1 MIDPLDLTQI
11 QYELSMSIGA
21 SLDMDR
27 MLKDAL
33 STFLR
38 RLGGNAI
45 GVHFRP
51 AWDTRYS
58 LQPFTIPRSAARFP
72 LYTEAAAHLP
82 TDRDGWQRLARTL
95 PLNGGT
101 AETGFFHI
109 LYLPG
114 VGALLLTRRNAPLD
128 AVIVASLQPLLAR
141 LANACLACRQNQ
153 ALSDAHLETMRINQE
168 LTRTQEELRELAG
181 RRQAILDAIP
191 DWMFTL
197 SREGRILDFKV
208 TDATPVS
215 QMVAGLIQ
223 VGIGIDEVLP
233 PALATLTHNT
243 IRKALSSGERQS
255 FETYLDYQGE
265 TVYLE
270 VRLGVSGPD
279 EVLAIV
285 QDITERKR
293 LAEQMEV
300 LARFPSENPN
310 PVMRVAPDGRIL
322 FANQKSQPILDEWQK
337 EGEGRVPSHWL
348 DLCAEVLDMGVE
360 ASLEEPVGDRFYL
373 FTVAPIVGGGYVNL
387 YARDITERYY
397 AEEILAQERNLLR
410 TLIDNLPDQIYVKDR
425 DSNFLLNNPA
435 VLQVLGVAS
444 DEELLG
450 KNDFHLHPIH
460 LASEYYADEQHIM
473 RTGRQMVNKE
483 ELLIDAEGVEHWLST
498 TKVPLY
504 DSRGEVIGLVGI
516 NRDITEAKRAS
527 DTLRQVAEQNQ
538 LLAQAVEAASD
549 GVVIADATQPDN
561 PVIYANP
568 AFTRITG
575 YSLQE
580 AIGHNCRFLQGPDT
594 ESGELEKLRRAIR
607 DQRSVAVTLLNYRKD
622 GQPFW
627 NELAI
632 SPVFSP
638 EGELTHYVGIQ
649 TDSSERRRMVRT
661 LQAVLDTVG
670 EGIISADGSGTIVM
684 VNPEIER
691 IFGYKAEDLLGQS
704 LTVLMPEAY
713 RVPHR
718 MGMERY
724 MSTSIPH
731 VLGKRLELE
740 GLRKDGQ
747 VFPLELYISQT
758 QFADNKL
765 FTASM
770 RDITQRKEY
779 DRMRDDFVSTVSH
792 ELRTPLA
799 SVMGWTETL
808 LSQKPGPLTDLQK
821 RFLGIVYNSS
831 ERLNRLIEE
840 ILTVSRIQQGN
851 LQLNRQEFSPRE
863 SLAGVGEMLR
873 ALAAPKEIEME
884 YLDAFPAH
892 LRLLGDANRIEQVL
906 TNLISNAIKFSPAG
920 STVTVRSWEE
930 EGRWRVSVQ
939 DRGIGI
945 PAGEIPHL
953 FERFYRASNASKAQI
968 QGTGLGLYVCKAI
981 VEGHGGEIGLESA
994 VGQGTTVWFTLPAQG
1009 MKSAV

>member
-1 MIDPLDLTQI
+1 MFDPSDLTQI
-11 QYELSMSIGA
+11 QYELSMSIGS
-21 SLDMDR
+21 SLDMER

-51 AWDTRYS
+51 GWDDRYTD
-58 LQPFTIPRSAARFP
+58 QPYTVPRSAVRFP
-72 LYTEAAAHLP
+72 LYSEAAGHLP

-95 PLNGGT
+95 PLSEGS
-101 AETGFFHI
+101 AEAGFFHL

-114 VGALLLTRRNAPLD
+114 VGVLILTRQNAPLE

-153 ALSDAHLETMRINQE
+153 ALSDAHLETVRINQE
-168 LTRTQEELRELAG
+168 LTRTQEELHELAG

-197 SREGRILDFKV
+197 SRDGVILDYKV
-208 TDATPVS
+208 TEATPVS
-215 QMVAGLIQ
+215 RMVAGLVA
-223 VGIGIDEVLP
+223 VGISIDEVLP
-233 PALATLTHNT
+233 PSLSALTRST
-243 IRKALSSGERQS
+243 IQKALTSRERQS
-255 FETYLDYQGE
+255 FETYIDFQDE
-265 TVYLE
+265 ITYLE
-270 VRLGVSGPD
+270 ARLVVSGPD

-285 QDITERKR
+285 QDITERKQ
-293 LAEQMEV
+293 LAEQLEV

-337 EGEGRVPSHWL
+337 EGEGRVPVHWL
-348 DLCAEVLDMGVE
+348 DLCAEVLEMGVE
-360 ASLEEPVGDRFYL
+360 TSLEEPVGDRFYL
-373 FTVAPIVGGGYVNL
+373 FTVAPIVEGGYVNL

-425 DSNFLLNNPA
+425 ESNFLLNNPA
-435 VLQVLGVAS
+435 VLQVLGVDS
-444 DEELLG
+444 DDELLG
-450 KNDFHLHPIH
+450 RNDFDFHSIP
-460 LASEYYADEQHIM
+460 LAAEYYADEQYMM

-483 ELLIDAEGVEHWLST
+483 EMLIDADGVEHWLST

-516 NRDITEAKRAS
+516 NRDITESKRAS
-527 DTLRQVAEQNQ
+527 DSLRQIAEQNQ

-549 GVVIADATQPDN
+549 GVVIVDATQPDN

-575 YSLQE
+575 YPVE
-580 AIGHNCRFLQGPDT
+580 EVIGRNCRFLQGPETDP
-594 ESGELEKLRRAIR
+594 GELEKLRRAIR
-607 DQRSVAVTLLNYRKD
+607 EKRSVAVTLLNYRKD
-622 GQPFW
+622 GRPFW

-638 EGELTHYVGIQ
+638 EGELTHFVGIQ
-649 TDSSERRRMVRT
+649 TDNSERRRMART

-670 EGIISADGSGTIVM
+670 EGIISADGSGQIVM

-691 IFGYKAEDLLGQS
+691 IFGYKADELLGQP
-704 LTVLMPEAY
+704 LTLLMPENY
-713 RVPHR
+713 RDAHR
-718 MGMERY
+718 AGMVRFLD
-724 MSTSIPH
+724 TGVPH

-740 GLRKDGQ
+740 GVRKDGQ
-747 VFPLELYISQT
+747 IFPLELYISQT
-758 QFADNKL
+758 QFADNQL

-779 DRMRDDFVSTVSH
+779 DRMRDDFVSTVTH

-821 RFLGIVYNSS
+821 RFLGIVYDSS
-831 ERLNRLIEE
+831 QRLNRLIEE
-840 ILTVSRIQQGN
+840 ILTVSRIQRGT
-851 LQLNRQEFSPRE
+851 LQLHKQEFSPRE
-863 SLAGVGEMLR
+863 SVAGVREMLR
-873 ALAAPKEIEME
+873 ALAAPKNIEVE
-884 YLDAFPAH
+884 YREEWPADQ
-892 LRLLGDANRIEQVL
+892 RLMGDANRIEQVL
-906 TNLISNAIKFSPAG
+906 TNLIGNAIKFSPEGA
-920 STVTVRSWEE
+920 SVTVESLEE
-930 EGRWRVSVQ
+930 AGQWRVAVQ

-953 FERFYRASNASKAQI
+953 FERFYRASNAGKAQI

-981 VEGHGGEIGLESA
+981 VEGHGGEIGLESV
-994 VGQGTTVWFTLPAQG
+994 VGEGTTVWFTLPA
-1009 MKSAV
+1009 